1 MEIVFE
7 KKGSA
12 WVSEFQVTSD
22 FNLHIEREGNGRF
35 NVYQKGVAEGIIKK
49 GSGGAGGVPINNQEK
64 SLEIT
69 ENGVTEVTADA
80 GKILIGQSKI
90 GYVFQGELSEFSEED
105 IIIDDMRIEG
115 KFLIYSN
122 GRIRE
127 LYDPSAPYE
136 ELKAKYVKRH
146 YSNDDQIAIMLN
158 HGRSEDDN
166 MAFNKMQEWREWSGT
181 LAKKVL
187 TMK

>member
-1 MEIVFE
+1 MYKVRD
-7 KKGSA
+7 K
-12 WVSEFQVTSD
+12 
-22 FNLHIEREGNGRF
+22 
-35 NVYQKGVAEGIIKK
+35 VY
-49 GSGGAGGVPINNQEK
+49 
-64 SLEIT
+64 
-69 ENGVTEVTADA
+69 ADA
-80 GKILIGQSKI
+80 GKILIGQNKR

-127 LYDPSAPYE
+127 LYDASATYE
-136 ELKAKYVKRH
+136 SLKAKYVKRH
-146 YSNDDQIAIMLN
+146 FSNDDQIAIMLN

-166 MAFNKMQEWREWSGT
+166 MAFDKMQEWREWCGV

-187 TMK
+187 SL